1 MLVSDQVFRTLLEAL
16 LEGRYAPG
24 EKLPTQ
30 RALAADL
37 DVTMSSVREALKR
50 LEQMGLVDVRQGDAM
65 RVRDWRAHGGLDVV
79 RHLVLRSGAV
89 DPGVLGDV
97 LEARELMLRE
107 LARLAAQRRDDAEA
121 ARLVELA
128 ATFAAT
134 DDPTA
139 AQAIDFAFFAAVAE
153 AARNIVFVL
162 ILNAIRDAYFAHADA
177 RAGHRRPARAGA
189 ALHAP
194 GGRDRAPRR
203 RRGRRHRLR
212 PGRAADGVGARGARA
227 MTAREADIFRCLVDT
242 VVAPADPVARTDADA
257 FFADWLDHA
266 PALNR
271 AGIRAL
277 LYALELAPLA
287 AGAGARLRRLDG
299 RAAAGGA
306 AADPRHRVRRRRRRR
321 RRDRAA
327 LLLRRRR
334 GDALARL
341 RRGRGHRALPRPPRR
356 EARW

>member
-30 RALAADL
+30 RALVADL

-79 RHLVLRSGAV
+79 AHLVLRSGAV

-134 DDPTA
+134 DDPAA

-162 ILNAIRDAYFAHADA
+162 ILNAIRDAYFEHAE
-177 RAGHRRPARAGA
+177 R
-189 ALHAP
+189 
-194 GGRDRAPRR
+194 
-203 RRGRRHRLR
+203 
-212 PGRAADGVGARGARA
+212 
-227 MTAREADIFRCLVDT
+227 
-242 VVAPADPVARTDADA
+242 VAVT
-257 FFADWLDHA
+257 
-266 PALNR
+266 
-271 AGIRAL
+271 
-277 LYALELAPLA
+277 
-287 AGAGARLRRLDG
+287 
-299 RAAAGGA
+299 
-306 AADPRHRVRRRRRRR
+306 ADPRALAPRYTRLAAAIA
-321 RRDRAA
+321 RRDADEAA
-327 LLLRRRR
+327 ATAFALAAQQTAWVRE
-334 GDALARL
+334 ALAR
-341 RRGRGHRALPRPPRR
+341 
-356 EARW
+356 